1 VVERSIKAELQCGD
15 RVRVTAGPL
24 SGLEGVLVRN
34 KNPGK
39 LLLSVE
45 MLGRLVAVEV
55 DAKMVERVYAS
66 KP

>member
-1 VVERSIKAELQCGD
+1 VVESYTKAELQCGG

-34 KNPGK
+34 KNPWK

-55 DAKMVERVYAS
+55 DAKIVKRVYVP
-66 KP
+66 KL

>member
-1 VVERSIKAELQCGD
+1 MIESSIKAELQCGD

-24 SGLEGVLVRN
+24 SGLEGFLVRN
-34 KNPGK
+34 KNPWK
-39 LLLSVE
+39 LPISVE
-45 MLGRLVAVEV
+45 MLGRSVAVEV